1 VGADEIRR
9 ELEAARADARR
20 LADEQQAWRAHVA
33 ELFDRALAAGLTVEE
48 IVESLGLS
56 AKWTA
61 HRRRRVARRFTD
73 LQQFFYYGQQF

>member
-20 LADEQQAWRAHVA
+20 LADEQQAWRAHVS
-33 ELFDRALAAGLTVEE
+33 ELFERALAAGMSVDE

-61 HRRRRVARRFTD
+61 HRRERLARRFPN
-73 LQQFFYYGQQF
+73 LQFFLGQL